1 MKISLTHTGIW
12 PLAAAFIILSGCQT
26 QHAITLR
33 PDRSALIRNST
44 TYSGKEKV
52 RDYYTSPTVITI
64 DTSGFNLIESIILI
78 GEIDSLGY
86 YLPTF
91 DPRQIRVALQGKE
104 LSIHFNQTP
113 LLSGWSGSTITL
125 FVEQGIEKV
134 LRSKRKVKLLKHGK
148 DWNYA
153 TIRIRRK
160 LLKEAHRIST
170 SRSYYD
176 KLYAGRTLRVSD

>member
-12 PLAAAFIILSGCQT
+12 PLAAAFIIHSGCQT

-44 TYSGKEKV
+44 TYTGKEKV

-91 DPRQIRVALQGKE
+91 DPRQISVALQGKE
-104 LSIHFNQTP
+104 LSIRFNQAT

-134 LRSKRKVKLLKHGK
+134 LPSKRKVKLLKHGK

-160 LLKEAHRIST
+160 LLK
-170 SRSYYD
+170 RSPSD
-176 KLYAGRTLRVSD
+176 FDFTLLLR